1 MSNRLE
7 GLVRAM
13 GDDVAWWA
21 LLALVGGSGASLL
34 GLSMLLR
41 SGHELTRRAV
51 MGALLHSAVWGVVVF
66 LVSYS
71 TLKQDLPM
79 LLGLSIMSGL
89 GSASLLDLVL
99 MGVKQRFGISVT
111 INPPGKAGAHA
122 GSATRPGPL
131 E

>member
-1 MSNRLE
+1 MNNRLE

-21 LLALVGGSGASLL
+21 LLALVGGAGASML

-41 SGHELTRRAV
+41 SGHELTHRAV
-51 MGALLHSAVWGVVVF
+51 VGALLHSAVWGVVVF
-66 LVSYS
+66 LLTYS
-71 TLKQDLPM
+71 TLKADLPM
-79 LLGLSIMSGL
+79 LLGLSMMSGL
-89 GSASLLDLVL
+89 GSASLVDLVL

-111 INPPGKAGAHA
+111 INPPARHA
-122 GSATRPGPL
+122 GETKPGAL

>member
-1 MSNRLE
+1 MNNRLE

-21 LLALVGGSGASLL
+21 VLALVGGAGASML

-51 MGALLHSAVWGVVVF
+51 FGALLHSAVWGVVVF
-66 LVSYS
+66 LLTYS
-71 TLKQDLPM
+71 TLKGDLPM
-79 LLGLSIMSGL
+79 LLGLSMMSGL
-89 GSASLLDLVL
+89 GSASLVDLVL

-111 INPPGKAGAHA
+111 INPPARHA
-122 GSATRPGPL
+122 GETKPGAL

>member
-41 SGHELTRRAV
+41 SRHELTNRAV
-51 MGALLHSAVWGVVVF
+51 LGAVLHSAVWGVVVF

-71 TLKQDLPM
+71 TLRHDLPM

-89 GSASLLDLVL
+89 GSASLVDLVL
-99 MGVKQRFGISVT
+99 MAVKQRFGISVT
-111 INPPGKAGAHA
+111 INPPGRSGT
-122 GSATRPGPL
+122 GETRPGPL
-131 E
+131 D